1 MKLND
6 TQAPATAEA
15 VTSTSAFPMTS
26 EWMESHWM
34 AFTGNRNFKAKPRMM
49 VSAQGAYYTDSNGK
63 KIFDGLSGLWCAG
76 LGHGRPEITAAVSKQ
91 IATLDFSPAFQFGH
105 PLSFELA
112 NKIVELLP
120 KGLDHVFYT
129 GSGSESADTALKM
142 ARAYW
147 RAKGMGSK
155 TRLIGREK
163 GYHGVNFGGISVG
176 GLPANRKTFGQ
187 GIEADH
193 LAHTQLASNAFSM
206 GLPEKGAEMADE
218 LLRLINLHDASNIA
232 ALIVEPMSGSAG
244 IVVPPVGYLQ
254 RLREIC
260 TAHNILLIFDEVIT
274 GFGRLGAY
282 TGAGYFGVTPDILNA
297 AKQITNGAQPLGVVV
312 AKKEIYDTFMAQGG
326 PEYMLEFPHGYTYS
340 AHPVPCAAGIAA
352 LDVLVKENMI
362 DRVAALAPYF
372 EKAVHGLRGTKHIT
386 DIRNLGLSAGFTLAA
401 VPGEPAKRPY
411 EVAMRC
417 LDKGFYVRYA
427 GDCIA
432 LAPPF
437 ISTEAEI
444 DRLVSALGEAIHETD

>member
-6 TQAPATAEA
+6 TSASATGEA
-15 VTSTSAFPMTS
+15 VTSTSTFPMS
-26 EWMESHWM
+26 REWMESHWM
-34 AFTGNRNFKAKPRMM
+34 AFTGNRDFKANPRMM
-49 VSAQGAYYTDSNGK
+49 VSAQGAYFTDSNGK

-76 LGHGRPEITAAVSKQ
+76 LGHGRREITEAVSKQ
-91 IATLDFSPAFQFGH
+91 IGTLDFSPAFQFGH

-112 NKIVELLP
+112 NKIVELTP
-120 KGLDHVFYT
+120 EGLDHVFYT

-147 RAKGMGSK
+147 RAKGMGTK

-193 LAHTQLASNAFSM
+193 LAHTQLASNAFSK
-206 GLPEKGAEMADE
+206 GLPEKGGDMADE
-218 LLRLINLHDASNIA
+218 LLRLIALHDASNIA
-232 ALIVEPMSGSAG
+232 AVIVEPMSGSAG
-244 IVVPPVGYLQ
+244 VVVPPVGYLQ

-260 TAHNILLIFDEVIT
+260 TQNNILLIFDEVIT

-282 TGAGYFGVTPDILNA
+282 TGAGYFGVVPDILNA

-312 AKKEIYDTFMAQGG
+312 AKKEIYDTFMAAGG
-326 PEYMLEFPHGYTYS
+326 PDYMLEFPHGYTYS
-340 AHPVPCAAGIAA
+340 AHPVACAAGIAA
-352 LDVLVKENMI
+352 LDILVKENMVE
-362 DRVAALAPYF
+362 RVAALAPYF
-372 EKAVHGLRGTKHIT
+372 EKAVHSLRGAKHIT

-437 ISTEAEI
+437 ITTEAEI
-444 DRLVSALGEAIHETD
+444 DSLVNALGEAINETA

>member
-1 MKLND
+1 
-6 TQAPATAEA
+6 
-15 VTSTSAFPMTS
+15 
-26 EWMESHWM
+26 
-34 AFTGNRNFKAKPRMM
+34 
-49 VSAQGAYYTDSNGK
+49 
-63 KIFDGLSGLWCAG
+63 
-76 LGHGRPEITAAVSKQ
+76 
-91 IATLDFSPAFQFGH
+91 
-105 PLSFELA
+105 
-112 NKIVELLP
+112 
-120 KGLDHVFYT
+120 VFYT

-193 LAHTQLASNAFSM
+193 LAHTQLASNAFSK
-206 GLPEKGAEMADE
+206 GLPEKGGDMADE
-218 LLRLINLHDASNIA
+218 LLRLIALHDASNIA
-232 ALIVEPMSGSAG
+232 AVIVEPMSGSAG

-260 TAHNILLIFDEVIT
+260 TQNNILLIFDEVIT

-282 TGAGYFGVTPDILNA
+282 TGAGYFGVVPDILNA
-297 AKQITNGAQPLGVVV
+297 AKQITNGAQPLGVTV

-326 PEYMLEFPHGYTYS
+326 PDYMLEFPHGYTYS
-340 AHPVPCAAGIAA
+340 AHPVACAAGIAA
-352 LDVLVKENMI
+352 LDLLVKENMI
-362 DRVAALAPYF
+362 ERVNALAPYF
-372 EKAVHGLRGTKHIT
+372 EKAVHSLRGTKHIT

-437 ISTEAEI
+437 ITTEAEI
-444 DRLVSALGEAIHETD
+444 DSLVNALGEAINETA